1 MNGKSAPDHQVL
13 PGDKEWRCSCGTW
26 TFRVPPVRNYGDTTL
41 EARGQQLMF
50 AHNTHVRRANRKITT
65 TDVHALVLG
74 LADRFRHKD
83 SAPPSPAR
91 EADRLQKARA
101 IDQMLKAGDG
111 DDGLDFQ

>member
-1 MNGKSAPDHQVL
+1 MANEPPPEKSQIATKP
-13 PGDKEWRCSCGTW
+13 S
-26 TFRVPPVRNYGDTTL
+26 
-41 EARGQQLMF
+41 
-50 AHNTHVRRANRKITT
+50 
-65 TDVHALVLG
+65 DVHALVLG

-91 EADRLQKARA
+91 EAERLQKARA